1 MTLSKMEN
9 FSEFFLNG
17 RPCLCCEEIKGTY
30 TIGELIHGTYIPSGR
45 QTVSKLYELTH
56 LYTQFV

>member
-1 MTLSKMEN
+1 MEN

-45 QTVSKLYELTH
+45 QTVNKLYELTH
-56 LYTQFV
+56 LYIQFV